1 MNNFKITKRL
11 RQRQKKTSVK
21 TVMFCL
27 KLTKNPA
34 VSSIQV
40 ISVSMSFHYGAF
52 LEGEGL
58 PPYFRGV
65 SPPAFWN
72 ARRGSPLMVAGS
84 RDPIS
89 WDQFL
94 VQVPG
99 IAQLSSF
106 VEREV
111 AVMYDKAMCS
121 FGASKKGQVLLNEE
135 LGSMFLPAT
144 IRYSGKVWPHR

>member
-1 MNNFKITKRL
+1 
-11 RQRQKKTSVK
+11 
-21 TVMFCL
+21 
-27 KLTKNPA
+27 
-34 VSSIQV
+34 
-40 ISVSMSFHYGAF
+40 MSFHYGAF

-58 PPYFRGV
+58 PPYFRGG

-99 IAQLSSF
+99 IAQLPSF

-111 AVMYDKAMCS
+111 AVVYDKALCR
-121 FGASKKGQVLLNEE
+121 
-135 LGSMFLPAT
+135 PA
-144 IRYSGKVWPHR
+144 